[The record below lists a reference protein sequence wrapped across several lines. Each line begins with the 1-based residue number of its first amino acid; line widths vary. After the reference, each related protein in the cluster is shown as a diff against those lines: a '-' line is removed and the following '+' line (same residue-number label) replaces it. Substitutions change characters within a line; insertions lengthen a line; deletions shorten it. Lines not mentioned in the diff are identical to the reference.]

1 MIRGCSRSTSLT
13 IGASAS
19 STARSTRLR
28 ERLEIDAMRAARRED
43 DEVAVAVAG
52 AADEIG
58 GIEHRAAQA
67 IEHRGGVIVDLA
79 VVRDAE
85 IELDAVQAR
94 QIDEQARQRAIAVQD
109 RRDLVHPLLVR
120 AEPIDLGLA
129 HAAERPAAPCRRMSL
144 ARREEV
150 DAAGATALGAA
161 QRGLGGGQ
169 QALGIGGV
177 FGQARDAD
185 RQRQL
190 APARHLRRSR
200 PHRAAAPALVSAPGF
215 AVSGSSSTNSSPE

>member
-1 MIRGCSRSTSLT
+1 MH
-13 IGASAS
+13 
-19 STARSTRLR
+19 
-28 ERLEIDAMRAARRED
+28 
-43 DEVAVAVAG
+43 EVAVAVAG
-52 AADEIG
+52 AADQVR

-85 IELDAVQAR
+85 VELDAMQAR
-94 QIDEQARQRAIAVQD
+94 QIDEQARQRAIAMED
-109 RRDLVHPLLVR
+109 RGDLVHALLVR

-129 HAAERPAAPCRRMSL
+129 HAAERPAATAPPGRAV

-161 QRGLGGGQ
+161 QRGLGGGE

-177 FGQARDAD
+177 LGQARDAD

-190 APARHLRRSR
+190 AVARHRRRGDRIAQPRGLRQRARLRGLGQEQHELLAGVARDDVGACGRDRAIR
-200 PHRAAAPALVSAPGF
+200 PPAA
-215 AVSGSSSTNSSPE
+215 